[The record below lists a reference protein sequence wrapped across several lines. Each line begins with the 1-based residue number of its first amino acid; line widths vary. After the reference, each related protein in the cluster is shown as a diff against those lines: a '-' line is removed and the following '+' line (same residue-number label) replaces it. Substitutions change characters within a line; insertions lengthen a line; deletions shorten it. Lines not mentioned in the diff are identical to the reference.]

1 MIMVN
6 PRLPWLVLGA
16 GNKPNSVKDSVESHV
31 STFYKVNSTKESVQ
45 LHVSALCYMFYSCSQ
60 KDKR

>member
-31 STFYKVNSTKESVQ
+31 STFCKVNSTKESV
-45 LHVSALCYMFYSCSQ
+45 
-60 KDKR
+60 